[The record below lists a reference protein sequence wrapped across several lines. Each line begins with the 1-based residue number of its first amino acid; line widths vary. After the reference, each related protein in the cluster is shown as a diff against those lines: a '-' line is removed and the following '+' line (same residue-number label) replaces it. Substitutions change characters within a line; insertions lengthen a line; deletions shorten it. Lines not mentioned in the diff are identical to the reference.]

1 MTPEQRFESHK
12 WIANNTANKSFAHN
26 KDYLSSHVLT
36 REEIVQ
42 FSMIGLWDA
51 CVSYD
56 ATKTNSSF
64 RNYCISMS
72 LNKIKEYIRN
82 NSLRLTNKRKRIQES
97 FKSFDAPVSGDG
109 EEELNAYDILADDN
123 PIMPHSSY
131 KGEMYN
137 SASKENQEIIDMYVS
152 GMDMSTIARAKDMSR
167 QSVRQRLER
176 QRLATINT
184 LFASVDD
191 DIRELVSLKLL
202 KKTDEEISKALNMEE
217 QKVKQTLRK
226 YNRDIKKA
234 FINGGSIEDFNLLD
248 GLTRHLQG

>member
-1 MTPEQRFESHK
+1 
-12 WIANNTANKSFAHN
+12 
-26 KDYLSSHVLT
+26 
-36 REEIVQ
+36 
-42 FSMIGLWDA
+42 
-51 CVSYD
+51 
-56 ATKTNSSF
+56 
-64 RNYCISMS
+64 
-72 LNKIKEYIRN
+72 
-82 NSLRLTNKRKRIQES
+82 
-97 FKSFDAPVSGDG
+97 
-109 EEELNAYDILADDN
+109 
-123 PIMPHSSY
+123 
-131 KGEMYN
+131 MYN